1 MSSPV
6 FTEVR
11 ANSEFYLWVLLTLN
25 HEYCFT
31 FNTNSMILSP
41 DTDVTTMKI
50 HLNELRSRFDQAIRE
65 GESFSTMKQMHL
77 QIKELESC
85 IKVLEWSAP
94 MGQRERSEPASRVTG
109 ERRYRYVEEPP
120 PLL

>member
-1 MSSPV
+1 
-6 FTEVR
+6 
-11 ANSEFYLWVLLTLN
+11 
-25 HEYCFT
+25 
-31 FNTNSMILSP
+31 MILSP

-50 HLNELRSRFDQAIRE
+50 HLNELRSKFDQAMRE
-65 GESFSTMKQMHL
+65 GESFSTMKEMHL

-94 MGQRERSEPASRVTG
+94 MGHRERSEPASRVTG
-109 ERRYRYVEEPP
+109 ERRYRHIEEPP

>member
-1 MSSPV
+1 
-6 FTEVR
+6 
-11 ANSEFYLWVLLTLN
+11 
-25 HEYCFT
+25 
-31 FNTNSMILSP
+31 MILSP

-65 GESFSTMKQMHL
+65 GESFSRMKEMHL

-94 MGQRERSEPASRVTG
+94 DTFRGGSEPASRVTG
-109 ERRYRYVEEPP
+109 EKRYRHVEEPP